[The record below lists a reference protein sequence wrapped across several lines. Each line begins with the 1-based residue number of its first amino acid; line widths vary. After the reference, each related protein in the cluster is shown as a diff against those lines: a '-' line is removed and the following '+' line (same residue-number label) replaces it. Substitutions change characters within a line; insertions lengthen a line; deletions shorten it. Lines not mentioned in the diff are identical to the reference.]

1 MCSKEIFDYI
11 NRIIGTLLILWLENY
26 RFIWLSLVKKYR
38 NILKNTKYNRAIEV
52 NGIVPLA
59 AK

>member
-1 MCSKEIFDYI
+1 MCSKEILDYI
-11 NRIIGTLLILWLENY
+11 NRIWHLAHSLSRKLQIYLIKSCE
-26 RFIWLSLVKKYR
+26 KYR